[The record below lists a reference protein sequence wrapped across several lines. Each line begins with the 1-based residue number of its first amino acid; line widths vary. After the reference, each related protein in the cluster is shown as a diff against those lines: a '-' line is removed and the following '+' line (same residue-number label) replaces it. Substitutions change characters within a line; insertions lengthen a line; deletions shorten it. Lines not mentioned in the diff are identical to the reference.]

1 MTFETAFS
9 FFMAMLIFSIT
20 PGPGVFAIIS
30 RALLYGSKNCIGLT
44 LGMIM
49 SDVIYLLVACFG
61 LAAIADN
68 WATLFDIIR
77 YVGAAYLI
85 FLGWKLISAQ
95 LDPSDLETGYT
106 PVQSAFF
113 SGIIQGFLI
122 SASNPKVILF
132 YISFLPSF
140 MDLTLLSYTDIV
152 IVSMLA
158 SLALFIGVMGV
169 ALGAARLSK
178 LIKTPKAYRTLNFSS
193 GSIMIFAGSYL
204 ALSS

>member
-1 MTFETAFS
+1 
-9 FFMAMLIFSIT
+9 
-20 PGPGVFAIIS
+20 
-30 RALLYGSKNCIGLT
+30 
-44 LGMIM
+44 M
-49 SDVIYLLVACFG
+49 SDVIYLLLACFG

-77 YVGAAYLI
+77 YIGAAYLI
-85 FLGWKLISAQ
+85 FLGWKLINAQ
-95 LDPSDLETGYT
+95 LDPSDLETGYA

>member
-1 MTFETAFS
+1 MTFETALS

-49 SDVIYLLVACFG
+49 SDVIYLLLACFG

-77 YVGAAYLI
+77 YIGAAYLI
-85 FLGWKLISAQ
+85 FLGWKLINAQ

-140 MDLTLLSYTDIV
+140 MNLTLLSYTDIV
-152 IVSMLA
+152 IVSMIA

>member
-1 MTFETAFS
+1 MTFETALS

-30 RALLYGSKNCIGLT
+30 RALLYGSKNCMGLT

-49 SDVIYLLVACFG
+49 SDVIYLLLACFG

-77 YVGAAYLI
+77 YIGAAYLI
-85 FLGWKLISAQ
+85 FLGWKLINAQ

-152 IVSMLA
+152 IVSMIA